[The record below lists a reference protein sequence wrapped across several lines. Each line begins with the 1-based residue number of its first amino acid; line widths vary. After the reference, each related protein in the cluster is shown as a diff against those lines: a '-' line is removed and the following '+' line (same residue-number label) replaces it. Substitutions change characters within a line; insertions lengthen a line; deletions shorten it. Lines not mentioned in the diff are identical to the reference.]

1 MKMEE
6 SKLALKVIFKA
17 FPFGDVR
24 NADYSTNS
32 SCIKKIF
39 GPMIWLKP
47 CRASCLSHEWNFL
60 LIFLWANCSAEV

>member
-17 FPFGDVR
+17 FPWRLR
-24 NADYSTNS
+24 NADYQQTVVD
-32 SCIKKIF
+32 IKAVIF